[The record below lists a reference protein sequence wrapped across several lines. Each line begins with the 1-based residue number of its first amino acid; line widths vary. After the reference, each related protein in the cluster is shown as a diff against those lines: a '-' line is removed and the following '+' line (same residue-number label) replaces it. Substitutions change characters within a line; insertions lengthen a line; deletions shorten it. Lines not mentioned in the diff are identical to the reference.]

1 MTEVPD
7 LRGDLVKVGDTIAYA
22 ATDGRSGGLR
32 VGKIVEI
39 VPEHEG
45 FERWDKE
52 KQYGHTVPTK
62 LKVSVE
68 HTSGLYSGVEGKT
81 TSIQASLKRF
91 VKVSE

>member
-7 LRGDLVKVGDTIAYA
+7 LRGDLVGVGDTIAYA
-22 ATDGRSGGLR
+22 ATDGRSGGIR
-32 VGKIVEI
+32 VGKIVGI

-52 KQYGHTVPTK
+52 KEYGHTVPTK

-68 HTSGLYSGVEGKT
+68 HTSGLYGGVEGKT
-81 TSIQASLKRF
+81 VSINAEFKRF
-91 VKVSE
+91 VKLGS